1 MKDQLRMGEIDSVN
15 PQTRQSDRQAD
26 KTKRERRG
34 KEAHSQNRRA
44 DGCPRH
50 ILSPLYG
57 MCTLEHLDISPAV
70 HHSSISAMHTS
81 SPSRQEKRKKNQRK
95 VITIIPLLSVI
106 NRQAG
111 ASMEEGFKCLFTL
124 K

>member
-1 MKDQLRMGEIDSVN
+1 MIDR
-15 PQTRQSDRQAD
+15 QTRPKGNDG
-26 KTKRERRG
+26 G
-34 KEAHSQNRRA
+34 KEAHSQSRRA
-44 DGCPRH
+44 DGCPRR

-81 SPSRQEKRKKNQRK
+81 SPLRQEKKEEKNQRK